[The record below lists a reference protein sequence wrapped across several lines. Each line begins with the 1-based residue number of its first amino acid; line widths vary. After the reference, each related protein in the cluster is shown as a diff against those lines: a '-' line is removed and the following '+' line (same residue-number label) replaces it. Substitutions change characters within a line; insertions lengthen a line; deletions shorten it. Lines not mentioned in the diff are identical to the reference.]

1 MPRVPFPHRQ
11 INGLLFLFALGLAG
25 TNSAQA
31 AEMCNE
37 TSFVIEL
44 ASGWPIE
51 GGVALQ
57 GWERI
62 RPGECADTAQSVELY
77 DDQPIFYYA
86 KTSSAYLG
94 GVREWRGN
102 VPLCVDEVDF
112 EVVANTRCA
121 ALGLAS
127 RDFMIREG
135 DDRERTV
142 LVEPLDFGT
151 RSNEAGLQRL
161 LQSAGYAIG
170 AIDGYA
176 GPGTRRA
183 VSQFLADS
191 EMSSRPSDERLMD
204 ALEARALERNASSGL
219 TICNASNYDIST
231 ALGHRQGD
239 TWESRGWW
247 RLHGGECARMIA
259 TRLETASTF
268 YYAERINAGERRTL
282 IGGEEAFCSAPSRF
296 LAEHKTHCAD
306 RGYSE
311 TLFRRIPEPDD
322 GGVHITLDD
331 RDFESGSNE

>member
-1 MPRVPFPHRQ
+1 MPRLHFLRRS
-11 INGLLFLFALGLAG
+11 INRLLILLALSVAG
-25 TNSAQA
+25 TSTAQA

-62 RPGECADTAQSVELY
+62 RPGECTTVAQSVYLD

-135 DDRERTV
+135 SERDRTV
-142 LVEPLDFGT
+142 LVEPSDFGT

-170 AIDGYA
+170 TIDGYA

-183 VSQFLADS
+183 VSRFLSDS
-191 EMSSRPSDERLMD
+191 ELSSRPSDETLID
-204 ALEARALERNASSGL
+204 ALEARALARNASSGL

-231 ALGHRQGD
+231 ALGHRLGD

-259 TRLETASTF
+259 TRLETASTY
-268 YYAERINAGERRTL
+268 YYAERINAGERRAL
-282 IGGEEAFCSAPSRF
+282 IGGEEIFCSAPSRF
-296 LAEHKTHCAD
+296 LAEDRIRCAD
-306 RGYSE
+306 RGYAE
-311 TLFRRIPEPDD
+311 TLFRRISEPVD

-331 RDFESGSNE
+331 RDFESVSSE